1 MKFASIIN
9 KLLSSEEPSIRWRT
23 RVNILG
29 QSRESSDIISLEN
42 EIKNSNRVRT
52 LLKNRTD
59 DGKIN
64 NFRGVYDKWQG
75 AHWIL
80 ISLSDIGYPKGDLE
94 LIPISKQVSEY
105 WLQKRFFNE
114 YVVESKEDA
123 YKKRDAIPIMQG
135 RHRTCA
141 SQQGYPLYS
150 ILKLG
155 LQDDNIHKL
164 AKRLIHWQWPD
175 GGWNCDKRLE
185 AKTSTFIH
193 TLYCMRGLFMYS
205 KVTGDSRAG
214 ECALRAADVIL
225 SRKLFLRLRDGR
237 VMNEEFTKL
246 HFPLYWHYDI
256 LSALKVFAEFDLIDD
271 PRCIPALDLLESKR
285 LPDGGW
291 PAEGKYYTVNDKLK
305 LNADYVG
312 WGGTSKKTYNEW
324 VTTDALYVLSKVNRI
339 Y

>member
-1 MKFASIIN
+1 
-9 KLLSSEEPSIRWRT
+9 
-23 RVNILG
+23 
-29 QSRESSDIISLEN
+29 
-42 EIKNSNRVRT
+42 
-52 LLKNRTD
+52 
-59 DGKIN
+59 
-64 NFRGVYDKWQG
+64 
-75 AHWIL
+75 
-80 ISLSDIGYPKGDLE
+80 
-94 LIPISKQVSEY
+94 
-105 WLQKRFFNE
+105 
-114 YVVESKEDA
+114 
-123 YKKRDAIPIMQG
+123 
-135 RHRTCA
+135 
-141 SQQGYPLYS
+141 
-150 ILKLG
+150 
-155 LQDDNIHKL
+155 
-164 AKRLIHWQWPD
+164 
-175 GGWNCDKRLE
+175 
-185 AKTSTFIH
+185 
-193 TLYCMRGLFMYS
+193 MYS

-312 WGGTSKKTYNEW
+312 WGGISKKTYNEW